1 MLAVKE
7 LLLAWAQLIVGID
20 LVLVSRVAFE
30 DHEFLVVEDE
40 VGAFVEGGKNG
51 ESFGEFE
58 GIPAGLRVA
67 FGSGFAELDEAE
79 NFFRKCITDTGDGSG
94 GTTVNEAVVDLG
106 IDAGHQDERIVLAR
120 DVFGGVAERVG
131 STKFLEPDERRE
143 FLAKG
148 EEKIGFGFE
157 TVVGRVVND
166 GGEFTSG
173 FENFAEVMDLRCGRA
188 STAQNAGNDHETI
201 GTHFAGVGGVGRG
214 DGGVLRAGAYH
225 GGDASLDESLDSFH
239 ALLIGEEGPVAHGA
253 TINNSTHALCDE
265 VFGGFDERV
274 VVDGAVGIAGGHQGG
289 NAAFKNGTIVGHEWS
304 MTGKWCFVL
313 SRSRE
318 FGGDFDKRRGIGNLR
333 SMSERKGALPE
344 GARYIHQVPATPLV
358 PVSLNGGVEIWC
370 KLEFMN
376 PSGSTKDRIAR
387 HILEKG
393 WRSGKLK
400 EGSTVVE
407 ASSGSTSIAFALAC
421 SQMNLHFVAFIPD
434 SATSERECIIK
445 AYGGEVRRVPGT
457 MVEVLSSAAEFAEE
471 EGFFLGRQFANED
484 NTEAHRIF
492 TGPEILRQIPGGCVD
507 AVVSGV
513 GTGGTLRGLFEA
525 FQLAG
530 CGVTANAAIP
540 RQGELFGSNLECC
553 SLKFSSDVP
562 GVAEDISEIYSG
574 WECDQLREW
583 EIGDAS
589 CLELTRKLWAKGFP
603 VGPSSGLN
611 FAAAVQ
617 VAAGLGDDCRVVTVF
632 PDRME
637 RYFSHKVFDGYR
649 A

>member
-1 MLAVKE
+1 M
-7 LLLAWAQLIVGID
+7 G
-20 LVLVSRVAFE
+20 
-30 DHEFLVVEDE
+30 
-40 VGAFVEGGKNG
+40 
-51 ESFGEFE
+51 
-58 GIPAGLRVA
+58 
-67 FGSGFAELDEAE
+67 
-79 NFFRKCITDTGDGSG
+79 
-94 GTTVNEAVVDLG
+94 
-106 IDAGHQDERIVLAR
+106 
-120 DVFGGVAERVG
+120 
-131 STKFLEPDERRE
+131 
-143 FLAKG
+143 
-148 EEKIGFGFE
+148 
-157 TVVGRVVND
+157 
-166 GGEFTSG
+166 
-173 FENFAEVMDLRCGRA
+173 
-188 STAQNAGNDHETI
+188 
-201 GTHFAGVGGVGRG
+201 GVGGG
-214 DGGVLRAGAYH
+214 DGGVLSSGADD
-225 GGDASLDESLDSFH
+225 GGDAGFDQAADSFH
-239 ALLIGEEGPVAHGA
+239 ALVIGEERPVTHGA
-253 TINNSTHALCDE
+253 TVDDSTHALIHE
-265 VFGGFDERV
+265 GLGGFDKGV
-274 VVDGAVGIAGGHQGG
+274 VVDGALVITRGHEGG
-289 NAAFKNGTIVGHEWS
+289 NTAFENGTVVGHGGI
-304 MTGKWCFVL
+304 MDGMRGFVL
-313 SRSRE
+313 SRKRE
-318 FGGDFDKRRGIGNLR
+318 IGGDFDKRGGLVSLR
-333 SMSERKGALPE
+333 SMSERKGMLPE

-358 PVSLNGGVEIWC
+358 PVSLDGGPEIWC

-393 WRSGKLK
+393 WRSGSLV

-421 SQMNLHFVAFIPD
+421 SQMGLKFVAFIPD

-445 AYGGEVRRVPGT
+445 AYGGEVKRVPGT
-457 MVEVLSSAAEFAEE
+457 MVEVLESAAEFARK
-471 EGFFLGRQFANED
+471 EGCFLGRQFANED

-525 FQLAG
+525 FQVAG
-530 CGVTANAAIP
+530 CKVTANAAIP

-574 WECDQLREW
+574 WKCDELREL
-583 EIGDAS
+583 EIGDTS

-611 FAAAVQ
+611 FAAALE
-617 VAAGLGDDCRVVTVF
+617 VAGELGEGSRVVTVF

>member
-1 MLAVKE
+1 MMNLGGGGASARE
-7 LLLAWAQLIVGID
+7 NAGD
-20 LVLVSRVAFE
+20 
-30 DHEFLVVEDE
+30 DHE
-40 VGAFVEGGKNG
+40 
-51 ESFGEFE
+51 S
-58 GIPAGLRVA
+58 
-67 FGSGFAELDEAE
+67 
-79 NFFRKCITDTGDGSG
+79 
-94 GTTVNEAVVDLG
+94 
-106 IDAGHQDERIVLAR
+106 
-120 DVFGGVAERVG
+120 VG
-131 STKFLEPDERRE
+131 SD
-143 FLAKG
+143 
-148 EEKIGFGFE
+148 
-157 TVVGRVVND
+157 
-166 GGEFTSG
+166 
-173 FENFAEVMDLRCGRA
+173 
-188 STAQNAGNDHETI
+188 
-201 GTHFAGVGGVGRG
+201 FAGVGGMCGG
-214 DGGVLRAGAYH
+214 DGGVLSTCAND
-225 GGDASLDESLDSFH
+225 GGYACFHESLDSFH
-239 ALLIGEEGPVAHGA
+239 ALSVGEEGPITHRS
-253 TINNSTHALCDE
+253 TINDSAHALSDE
-265 VFGGFDERV
+265 VFGGFDEGI
-274 VVDGAVGIAGGHQGG
+274 VVDGATGIAGSHECG
-289 NAAFKNGTIVGHEWS
+289 NAAFKNGTIIGHGET
-304 MTGKWCFVL
+304 MDRKWRFVL

-318 FGGDFDKRRGIGNLR
+318 IGGDFDKRDRIASLG
-333 SMSERKGALPE
+333 SMSERNGVLPE
-344 GARYIHQVPATPLV
+344 GARYIHEVPATPLV
-358 PVSLNGGVEIWC
+358 PVALECGVEIWC

-393 WRSGKLK
+393 WRSGKLS

-421 SQMNLHFVAFIPD
+421 SQMGLKFVAFIPD
-434 SATSERECIIK
+434 TATSERECIIK
-445 AYGGEVRRVPGT
+445 AYGGEVRRVSGT
-457 MVEVLSSAAEFAEE
+457 MVEVLSSAADFAEK
-471 EGFFLGRQFANED
+471 EGVFLGRQFANED

-611 FAAAVQ
+611 FAAALQ
-617 VAAGLGDDCRVVTVF
+617 VAADLGEGCRVVTVF